1 MVLEMAQQKRAIS
14 ETMVLMEAYLDPKFN
29 ALSER
34 LDSIERKRMPWTLWK
49 IAWMIWK
56 RQLIPTPGKSAN

>member
-34 LDSIERKRMPWTLWK
+34 LDSIERKRMPLWK